1 MLCQIWP
8 PALDFVQ
15 VPEEPEEIKLKTFF
29 VLFLNGKI
37 QPTNFTGIFLCII
50 WQNCWRHFP
59 EAEKQ
64 LPFLSI

>member
-50 WQNCWRHFP
+50 
-59 EAEKQ
+59 
-64 LPFLSI
+64 